1 MPTVKEAA
9 EEFLSSRRVAVTG
22 VSRQPASH
30 GGNVVY
36 KRLRERGYDVFPV
49 NPNATE
55 VEGDKAFP
63 DLASIPDGV
72 EAVVIATRPE
82 AAQDTIEQCLALGIG
97 KVWMHRGMGAGS
109 CSEDAARVGREGGM
123 LVIDGGCPLMFGPTA
138 DPLHKVMR
146 FFQSLGKGAP
156 SSV

>member
-22 VSRQPASH
+22 VSRQAASH

-55 VEGDKAFP
+55 VEGDRAFP

-82 AAQDTIEQCLALGIG
+82 AAQDTIEQCLALGID

-109 CSEDAARVGREGGM
+109 CSEDAARAGREGGM

-156 SSV
+156 SSG